1 MEVFDAITFIGAA
14 LVGGGVILVIALI
27 ALAIALIAD
36 DE

>member
-1 MEVFDAITFIGAA
+1 MEVFDTITFIGAA